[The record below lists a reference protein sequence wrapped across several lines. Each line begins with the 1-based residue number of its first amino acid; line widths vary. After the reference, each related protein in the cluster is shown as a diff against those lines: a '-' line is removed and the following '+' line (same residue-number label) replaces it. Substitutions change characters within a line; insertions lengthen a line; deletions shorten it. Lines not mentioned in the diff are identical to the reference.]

1 MRIGWKNRTYR
12 LLGIFAVMA
21 CFCGLLYWYAVP
33 VTVAEPVGVRQ
44 NIPETAAGEEPAK
57 IQENSNQPLQE
68 TVPEPERTEERT
80 SVTGSCAASA
90 AEELPALDIAE
101 EPAQEGYEST
111 MEQSQRMDM
120 EKKTVPAS
128 AQTPDPVAQDILQ
141 SLQKKGTDRKDYKVS
156 ETEPDVILDMEPL
169 ALGPSEQEKDMKKQ
183 KKDLE
188 KAKPA
193 ALDKPVKA
201 KKALE

>member
-1 MRIGWKNRTYR
+1 
-12 LLGIFAVMA
+12 
-21 CFCGLLYWYAVP
+21 
-33 VTVAEPVGVRQ
+33 
-44 NIPETAAGEEPAK
+44 
-57 IQENSNQPLQE
+57 
-68 TVPEPERTEERT
+68 
-80 SVTGSCAASA
+80 
-90 AEELPALDIAE
+90 
-101 EPAQEGYEST
+101 
-111 MEQSQRMDM
+111 M